1 MQRFFATFNI
11 TKVSIV
17 FDVTYKW
24 ENWSIF
30 WSYEVDEE
38 DPILP
43 HNECDGSD

>member
-17 FDVTYKW
+17 FDVTY
-24 ENWSIF
+24 NF
-30 WSYEVDEE
+30 WYYEVDEE